1 MSHHSH
7 YYDHD
12 PKAGHDFQDILFRME
27 DHDFLFRTDRAVF
40 SRERVDPGTALLLS
54 SILKEEKDRPVNLLD
69 LGTGVG
75 VMALVL
81 ARLRPSFHLTGIDV
95 NRRALDL
102 AAFNARRAGLSSKVS
117 FLESDGIPQGL
128 VFDLIISNPPIRAG
142 KETVYRLFGETAR
155 SLSPQGVF
163 YLVIRVKQGAGSA
176 KRELG
181 RYFGQV
187 STLARAKGYHVIKAQ
202 QLIRENLS

>member
-128 VFDLIISNPPIRAG
+128 VFDLIIS
-142 KETVYRLFGETAR
+142 
-155 SLSPQGVF
+155 
-163 YLVIRVKQGAGSA
+163 
-176 KRELG
+176 
-181 RYFGQV
+181 
-187 STLARAKGYHVIKAQ
+187 
-202 QLIRENLS
+202 

>member
-1 MSHHSH
+1 MSEHSH

-12 PKAGHDFQDILFRME
+12 PKAGHDPQDIPFHME
-27 DHDFLFRTDRAVF
+27 GHDFLFRTDSAVF
-40 SRERVDPGTALLLS
+40 SRRRVDPGTELLLAS
-54 SILKEEKDRPVNLLD
+54 VSKEEDRPIKLLD

-75 VMALVL
+75 VIALVL

-102 AAFNARRAGLSSKVS
+102 AAFNARRAGLSQSVS
-117 FLESDGIPQGL
+117 FLESDGIPQDL
-128 VFDLIISNPPIRAG
+128 VFDLILSNPPIRAG
-142 KETVYRLFGETAR
+142 KETVYRLFREAAR
-155 SLSPQGVF
+155 SLSPQGAF

-202 QLIRENLS
+202 QPIREHLS